1 MITTIRPCTRLPR
14 PAGVG
19 RPAQWAR
26 HLVIALL
33 ALGAYANS
41 FPGAF
46 IFDDVAIVRENPL
59 VNDPSLGRILAADYW
74 GEGAGSGLHRPLTIL
89 SYAVNRHLLGPG
101 PAGFH
106 TVNVLLHAVVS
117 VLVAAVAS
125 AAGLS
130 SSIGWVAAALF
141 AVHPLHTEV
150 VDIVTGR
157 AELLAALFVLLALL
171 AALRRGRLHRPLT
184 AVCFAA
190 ALLSKESAA
199 TFLPL
204 LLAFD
209 LFGTRGVRAVARDRW
224 RLYALV
230 AAITVVWL
238 AWRKFGLL
246 SGSLPANA
254 IYPEDN
260 PLVLLGPAGRLLTVL
275 KVQALYLQRLALPF
289 SLNAVF
295 VDTMIGPVSNPRSLQ
310 AVALV
315 TGAVLLAVALVA
327 GWRRRAP
334 WSLGLAAHFLAFLAT
349 ANVLVLTT
357 FLVAERFA
365 YLPSAGFC
373 LAAAGAGTVLLRG
386 LAPRRCIL
394 AAAAA
399 TAILALGGRTLARNI
414 DFSSP
419 AILWRAETRSAPGN
433 YRAWILLGG
442 ALRESG
448 DATGAEA
455 ALTRALE
462 LRPRFVEAAL
472 SLGYFLLDAGR
483 PVEAAQHFQRILE
496 SGPGDSPLAMAGM
509 VEAFLSLGQVR
520 EAAAWLEAIPPYFRH
535 LPLYHALADRVRAAA
550 GNFGDAGR

>member
-1 MITTIRPCTRLPR
+1 MRLPR
-14 PAGVG
+14 PAGAG
-19 RPAQWAR
+19 GPARWAL
-26 HLVIALL
+26 HLTIALL

-46 IFDDVAIVRENPL
+46 IFDDAAIVRDSPL

-74 GEGAGSGLHRPLTIL
+74 GEGASSRLYRPLTIL
-89 SYAVNRHLLGPG
+89 SYAANRQLLGPG

-106 TVNVLLHAVVS
+106 AVNVLLHAAVS

-125 AAGLS
+125 AAGVS
-130 SSIGWVAAALF
+130 CSIGWVAAALF

-171 AALRRGRLHRPLT
+171 VALRRGRLHRTLT
-184 AVCFAA
+184 AVCCAA

-209 LFGTRGVRAVARDRW
+209 LFGTREVRAVARDRW

-230 AAITVVWL
+230 AAITAAWL

-246 SGSLPANA
+246 SGSLPPNA
-254 IYPEDN
+254 IFPEDN
-260 PLVLLGPAGRLLTVL
+260 PLVLLGPVGRLLTVL
-275 KVQALYLQRLALPF
+275 KVQALYLQRLASPL

-315 TGAVLLAVALVA
+315 TGAILLAAVLVM

-334 WSLGLAAHFLAFLAT
+334 WSLGLAMYFLAFLAT
-349 ANVLVLTT
+349 ANALVLTT
-357 FLVAERFA
+357 FLIAERFA

-373 LAAAGAGTVLLRG
+373 LAVAGAGAALLRG
-386 LAPRRCIL
+386 IALRPGIR

-399 TAILALGGRTLARNI
+399 AAILALGGRTLARNV

-419 AILWRAETRSAPGN
+419 ETLWRAETRSAPGN
-433 YRAWILLGG
+433 YRAWIQLGG
-442 ALRESG
+442 TLHESG
-448 DATGAEA
+448 DVAGAEA
-455 ALTRALE
+455 ALNRALE
-462 LRPRFVEAAL
+462 LRPTFVEAAL
-472 SLGYFLLDAGR
+472 SLGNFLLDTGR

-496 SGPGDSPLAMAGM
+496 SGTGESPLAMAGM
-509 VEAFLSLGQVR
+509 VEAFLSLRRVD

-535 LPLYHALADRVRAAA
+535 LPLYGALADRVRAAGEDRPA
-550 GNFGDAGR
+550 AR